1 MSFSKTQEDGLTHV
15 RGGHQDQ
22 AAFAS
27 GDLGK
32 GRGLKPG
39 ALSVDTE
46 EERKSSFTEFFNSK
60 SRKCTVSTCRQC
72 TRVEGTNS
80 KTCSPSDN
88 PDDSVFSFP
97 KYAGVPFGTS
107 LRQHRKLYE
116 ATRKG
121 LPGQLPDA
129 SLRVGPDG
137 DGESICSHLSE
148 ERLRLA
154 AQLKEATEEVDTLQ
168 NELDV
173 CRSHLESKLQA
184 IKILQ
189 HQASVINVRFVENE
203 EKINAMKTDL
213 EKEVNSLQFALDSK
227 SRSLIQREESWSEKY
242 NRVSLENTVLMS
254 TLQARTEEV
263 RRLHADKVA
272 LIRERDELLA
282 RMDANERLRYDQHWT
297 TKNDQAYLQH
307 TLSEQ
312 LAVLGACMC
321 RGASPDPCQCAR
333 IAAIL
338 TKETGCLKDEIE
350 CLKQKLVESVLV
362 SDAFRKAFE
371 EQLQCN
377 SRMLRNVTD
386 NQKLLKEDGRV
397 KLPFWQ
403 RVKFNSEPI
412 PYHPVQVQYGL
423 SSLPVTRSFEEQK
436 HNDEKQRTVGL
447 QVCQPIP
454 NSSAVYE
461 DLLSDKSEALA
472 HQRLV
477 SKLLA
482 QKTQD
487 LEQAVKKVES
497 LMKH

>member
-1 MSFSKTQEDGLTHV
+1 MSLKSHHGESSHS
-15 RGGHQDQ
+15 RGSQDQ
-22 AAFAS
+22 AVFKS
-27 GDLGK
+27 GDLGM

-39 ALSVDTE
+39 AISFDTDE
-46 EERKSSFTEFFNSK
+46 EQKSSFTEFFSP
-60 SRKCTVSTCRQC
+60 SRKCSVSSCHYCSFQ
-72 TRVEGTNS
+72 EGTEDS
-80 KTCSPSDN
+80 SLRLSDG
-88 PDDSVFSFP
+88 PDDSVRSFP
-97 KYAGVPFGTS
+97 SYAGVPFGTS
-107 LRQHRKLYE
+107 LRQHRRLYE
-116 ATRKG
+116 ASRRAF
-121 LPGQLPDA
+121 PGNTSHDA
-129 SLRVGPDG
+129 GQIVGDMKHSCG
-137 DGESICSHLSE
+137 HLTV
-148 ERLRLA
+148 ERAKLTD
-154 AQLKEATEEVDTLQ
+154 QLKVATEEVDTLQ
-168 NELDV
+168 NELEV
-173 CRSHLESKLQA
+173 CQSHLESKLRA

-189 HQASVINVRFVENE
+189 HQASVVNSRCLKNE
-203 EKINAMKTDL
+203 EKIQAMKSGL
-213 EKEVNSLQFALDSK
+213 EKEVNTLQFALDVK
-227 SRSLIQREESWSEKY
+227 STSLMKREETWSEKF
-242 NRVSLENTVLMS
+242 NRVSLENSVLMS

-282 RMDANERLRYDQHWT
+282 RMDAKERLRYEQHWT

-321 RGASPDPCQCAR
+321 RGNNPEPCKCAR

-338 TKETGCLKDEIE
+338 TKETGCLKDEMAR
-350 CLKQKLVESVLV
+350 LKQKLVESVLV

-377 SRMLRNVTD
+377 SMMLRNVTD
-386 NQKLLKEDGRV
+386 SQKIIKEEER
-397 KLPFWQ
+397 KAQSHFWKKKKCNN
-403 RVKFNSEPI
+403 VPTHHHH
-412 PYHPVQVQYGL
+412 HPVQVQYGL
-423 SSLPVTRSFEEQK
+423 SNLPVTRSFEEQE
-436 HNDEKQRTVGL
+436 HNNQKQRTVGL

-454 NSSAVYE
+454 DSSTVYE

-497 LMKH
+497 FMSH